1 MAGMVRQLHRIDR
14 PDLDAQALERED
26 RGGIADMAIDHMG
39 LDGEKIHGM
48 NMPKRRFT
56 GQPKRVIRAIAFEND
71 RGALL
76 PSRFV
81 CSADCTPVN

>member
-14 PDLDAQALERED
+14 PDLDAQALQRED
-26 RGGIADMAIDHMG
+26 RGGIADMAVDHMR
-39 LDGEKIHGM
+39 LDGEEIHGV

-56 GQPKRVIRAIAFEND
+56 GQPKRVIRAIVFEND

-76 PSRFV
+76 ASGFV
-81 CSADCTPVN
+81 VPAD